1 MDFNTNTLMMIAAAV
16 VFLILVAVI
25 LVVLKKKEK
34 PVSKVVKQSGE
45 QPESLRIKLAKTKSG
60 FTAKLAEI
68 IRIRGKVDEELL
80 EQLEETLL
88 QADIGVEAS
97 MDIIE
102 KLREE
107 IQINKLTDKD
117 VVQKQLED
125 IIKNMLLKD
134 YNDEKGFKIIAE
146 KKPFIV
152 LFVGVNGVG
161 KTTSIGKLAGR
172 FYDEG
177 NKVLLIAADTFRA
190 AAAEQLSIWA
200 ERTNSEIIKQQQGSD
215 PSSVV
220 YDGVMKA
227 VNGKFDVVLIDTAG
241 RQHTK
246 VNLMNELS
254 KIERTI
260 KKIVPQGADETL
272 LVIDATTGQNAISQA
287 ELFNKAANLS
297 GIVLTKL
304 DGTAKGGIVIGI
316 KHHLHV
322 PVKFIGVGE
331 SQQDLRDF
339 DPREFTEAVFE

>member
-1 MDFNTNTLMMIAAAV
+1 MDLSLNTIFIITAAV
-16 VFLILVAVI
+16 LVLITI
-25 LVVLKKKEK
+25 LFIVLKKKSKK
-34 PVSKVVKQSGE
+34 PLQKVKKSKDSPQ
-45 QPESLRIKLAKTKSG
+45 SLRIKLAKTKSG

-68 IRIRGKVDEELL
+68 IRLRGKVDEELM

-97 MDIIE
+97 MHVIE
-102 KLREE
+102 QLREE
-107 IQINKLTDKD
+107 IRVHKLTDKD
-117 VVQKQLED
+117 AVQKHLEN
-125 IIKNMLLKD
+125 IIKDLLLKD
-134 YNDEKGFKIIAE
+134 YTDEKGFVIPKD
-146 KKPFIV
+146 KKPFII

-161 KTTSIGKLAGR
+161 KTTTIGKLAGR

-177 NKVLLIAADTFRA
+177 KKVLLIAADTFRA
-190 AAAEQLSIWA
+190 AAAEQLTIWA
-200 ERTNSEIIKQQQGSD
+200 ERTNSEIVKQQQGAD

-220 YDGVMKA
+220 YDGIMKA
-227 VNGKFDVVLIDTAG
+227 VNGKFDVVFIDTAG

-260 KKIVPQGADETL
+260 KKIVPSGADETL

-331 SQQDLRDF
+331 SKHDLRDF
-339 DPREFTEAVFE
+339 DPKEFTEAVFE